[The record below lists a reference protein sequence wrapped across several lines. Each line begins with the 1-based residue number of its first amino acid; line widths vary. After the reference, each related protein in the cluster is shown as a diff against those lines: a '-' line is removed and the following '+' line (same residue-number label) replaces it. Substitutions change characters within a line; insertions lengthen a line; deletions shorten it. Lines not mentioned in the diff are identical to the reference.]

1 MLGYIYR
8 LVRDFEHEHGI
19 HPNLL
24 YLNQFH
30 SEHLRTAFAE
40 NYSMSLIM
48 DLLDMDLVIEN
59 DIMHPHVAWRHTAQ
73 RMMAG

>member
-8 LVRDFEHEHGI
+8 LVSDFEHEHGI

-30 SEHLRTAFAE
+30 SEHLKTAFAE
-40 NYSMSLIM
+40 DFSLPRIM
-48 DLLDMDLVIEN
+48 QLLDMELVIEN
-59 DIMHPHVAWRHTAQ
+59 DIMHTHVAWTHSAQ
-73 RMMAG
+73 RMVS

>member
-8 LVRDFEHEHGI
+8 LVSDFEHEHGI

-30 SEHLRTAFAE
+30 SEHLKTAFADD
-40 NYSMSLIM
+40 YSLPSIM
-48 DLLDMDLVIEN
+48 ELLDMELVIEN
-59 DIMHPHVAWRHTAQ
+59 DIMHPHVAWTHSAQ
-73 RMMAG
+73 RMVS